1 MCSLVIFMEGVQTK
15 KLSIPQ
21 SKKQMKCVHDLL
33 LGQGR
38 NSLDEVGAWE
48 VQSQQAH
55 MVIFCCVWQ
64 RKMSDFKA
72 IALKTGDSTNV
83 QNGRGPCCRNKRS
96 R

>member
-38 NSLDEVGAWE
+38 NSFG
-48 VQSQQAH
+48 
-55 MVIFCCVWQ
+55 
-64 RKMSDFKA
+64 
-72 IALKTGDSTNV
+72 
-83 QNGRGPCCRNKRS
+83 
-96 R
+96 